1 MGIKERRTK
10 LLLAL
15 FLLSDVDFKPVPLN
29 KTVEVGFDL
38 TINQKTKGTIASLLR
53 EESIEK
59 ISQQLSTD
67 LGDGNSQ
74 AQPLVSYAITAKGF
88 KELSLGFPF
97 FRFLR
102 ESWDGKWRILSYEIP
117 EKKRELRDK
126 LRREVAGWGLGPW
139 HRSFWV
145 TPHPIID
152 NLRLLISQKEE
163 EQYVQAFEAE
173 HVFGNRE
180 ILIEKVWQKTSLDRR
195 YRELFKTW
203 HEVLS
208 SNSEGSA
215 QTEVKLEK
223 FKTIVAKYIDI
234 LRDDPGL
241 PKELIGTNWIGY
253 EAFNIYKEIRAILL
267 S

>member
-1 MGIKERRTK
+1 MSSVKVLGMAIKERRTK
-10 LLLAL
+10 LLLGL
-15 FLLSDVDFKPVPLN
+15 FLLSDVDFKPVQLN
-29 KTVEVGFDL
+29 QTLEIAFDL
-38 TINQKTKGTIASLLR
+38 TLNQKTKATVASLLR
-53 EESIEK
+53 EGSIEK
-59 ISQQLSTD
+59 IDAIDENVQTQ
-67 LGDGNSQ
+67 
-74 AQPLVSYAITAKGF
+74 YALTAKGF
-88 KELSLGFPF
+88 KELCLDFPF

-102 ESWDGKWRILSYEIP
+102 ENWDGRWRILSYEIP

-152 NLRLLISQKEE
+152 NLRMLVSQKEE
-163 EQYVQAFEAE
+163 EQYIQAFEAE
-173 HVFGNRE
+173 HVFGNKE
-180 ILIEKVWQKTSLDRR
+180 ILIEKVWQKSDLDRR
-195 YRELFKTW
+195 YRELFKQW

-208 SNSEGSA
+208 SNPEGATQSD
-215 QTEVKLEK
+215 VKLEK
-223 FKTIVAKYIDI
+223 LRIVVDKYVNI

-241 PKELIGTNWIGY
+241 PPELIGQNWIGY